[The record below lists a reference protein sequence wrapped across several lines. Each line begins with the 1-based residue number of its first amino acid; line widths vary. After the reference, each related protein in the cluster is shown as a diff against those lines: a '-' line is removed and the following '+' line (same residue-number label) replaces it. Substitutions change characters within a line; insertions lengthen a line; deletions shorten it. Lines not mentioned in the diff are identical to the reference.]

1 MTIPS
6 RNGQTCIHFYRKD
19 TKLFCFVKNFNYE
32 KFNCILDNSQA
43 KNKLILILDVQ
54 KAQLPTHWA
63 DLQCY
68 HDLQL

>member
-1 MTIPS
+1 M
-6 RNGQTCIHFYRKD
+6 
-19 TKLFCFVKNFNYE
+19 FCFVKNFNYV

>member
-1 MTIPS
+1 M
-6 RNGQTCIHFYRKD
+6 
-19 TKLFCFVKNFNYE
+19 FCFVKNFNYV

-43 KNKLILILDVQ
+43 ENKQILILDVQ

-68 HDLQL
+68 QDLQL

>member
-1 MTIPS
+1 M
-6 RNGQTCIHFYRKD
+6 
-19 TKLFCFVKNFNYE
+19 FCFVKNFNYV

-54 KAQLPTHWA
+54 KAQLPVPTHWA
-63 DLQCY
+63 DLQYY

>member
-1 MTIPS
+1 M
-6 RNGQTCIHFYRKD
+6 
-19 TKLFCFVKNFNYE
+19 FCFVKNFSYV
-32 KFNCILDNSQA
+32 KFNCTLDNSQA

-54 KAQLPTHWA
+54 KAQLSTHWA